1 MNAQCKES
9 DTKHYTLY
17 ESNEIKYEMGK
28 SNPLAL
34 LVGM

>member
-1 MNAQCKES
+1 MNAQGKES
-9 DTKHYTLY
+9 DTKHYILY
-17 ESNEIKYEMGK
+17 ESNQIKHEMGK